1 MKEQFIVQEP
11 NKKKREEFI
20 NYINQQFKL
29 KNHYSK
35 EEMIDSNY
43 PFVID
48 FQKKDFWICESI
60 TCCACAAQAHK
71 IISIKEFISLF
82 DK

>member
-20 NYINQQFKL
+20 NYINQKFKL
-29 KNHYSK
+29 KNYYSK
-35 EEMIDSNY
+35 EEMIESNF

-48 FQKKDFWICESI
+48 FQKKDFWVCESI